1 MKFKDLRIIT
11 SKYEM
16 VDIYCGTLNVY
27 RSNILLNV
35 PKYLDESK
43 IRTISFSN
51 NVLVIYLEG

>member
-1 MKFKDLRIIT
+1 MKFKDLRVIT

-16 VDIYCGTLNVY
+16 VDIYCGTLNIY
-27 RSNILLNV
+27 KSNILLHA